1 MKIERFIAGPI
12 DANNYLVWD
21 EASKE
26 AVLIDCSDY
35 REDIIQRIKEE
46 SLNIKYILLTHGH
59 FDHIL
64 GLNEMNKVLKSKVGI
79 SSLDAPLLESVSEM
93 CAFFGLPPEEPQK
106 YDFFVDKNEE
116 ELSIGNID
124 IKVLNTSGHTKGG
137 VSYLIDDCV
146 FTGDT
151 LFQGSYGRVDLPGG
165 NFNEIKNSI
174 KNILF
179 ELPQETKVYPGHG
192 DFSAIEYEKKYNEI
206 NI

>member
-35 REDIIQRIKEE
+35 REDILKKIKEE
-46 SLNIKYILLTHGH
+46 SLNLKYILLTHGH

-64 GLNEMNKVLKSKVGI
+64 GLNEMSDVLKSRVGV

-93 CAFFGLPPEEPQK
+93 CAFFGLPSEESQK

-116 ELSIGNID
+116 GLSIGNTD
-124 IKVLNTSGHTKGG
+124 IKVLNTPGHTKGG
-137 VSYLIDDCV
+137 LSYLINDCV

-165 NFNEIKNSI
+165 DFDAIKNSL

-179 ELPQETKVYPGHG
+179 ELPQDTKVYPGHG
-192 DFSAIEYEKKYNEI
+192 DFSTIEYEKKYNEI